1 MPKLIPMTADEA
13 LIVLVLEA
21 KEKTKVFDGP
31 DPLFLQVSCEA
42 EKIFGKSATNGML
55 LERWMIGPL

>member
-1 MPKLIPMTADEA
+1 MTADEA

-42 EKIFGKSATNGML
+42 EKIFGLSPPQMGCSWKG
-55 LERWMIGPL
+55 G